1 MTPTFRT
8 EPPDIDHV
16 LCRELS
22 ATADLGTLL
31 TQPVQQGADRN
42 SVPPRQRHRP
52 HARCVVRQNRR
63 LLTRQSLPRP
73 TPSAQPRHLPRLRSR
88 LQSRS
93 LLRRA
98 RRRTG
103 VAKVGIPSQR
113 LRGDREPLGTIVL
126 RGSLV
131 PRPAEGLTVWA
142 VHHIA
147 SRKDLDPLGVLAAE
161 AAVAAVLVEPRVP
174 GVQGG
179 TGVALPAELAQSAR
193 ERVTG
198 ARFALAGGLRP
209 ETLAGAIALVRPDIV
224 DVSSGVES
232 APGIKD
238 ADLLARFLEVAR
250 DGGARA

>member
-113 LRGDREPLGTIVL
+113 LRRRARSRTRVRLLAVALVKRRPSRRRLAFRTGIPRDSPRGPRGCREARVAVRREPAGPVVQNGPSVS
-126 RGSLV
+126 RFWSMAHGSHWEM
-131 PRPAEGLTVWA
+131 PRAARTGACLPDGL
-142 VHHIA
+142 
-147 SRKDLDPLGVLAAE
+147 D
-161 AAVAAVLVEPRVP
+161 
-174 GVQGG
+174 
-179 TGVALPAELAQSAR
+179 
-193 ERVTG
+193 ERV
-198 ARFALAGGLRP
+198 ARGWPA
-209 ETLAGAIALVRPDIV
+209 
-224 DVSSGVES
+224 S
-232 APGIKD
+232 A
-238 ADLLARFLEVAR
+238 
-250 DGGARA
+250 